1 MRFPIEEKR
10 KKLTNTKLIL
20 YPLIAV
26 ILCLTQIS
34 LINFIEIG
42 GLTPNLLII
51 LTVWITISEGQF
63 IGLFAGF
70 GIGLLFDI
78 FSLDVIGTNAL
89 AQTVAAFISGWF
101 YKVGKENLILGNF
114 RFILIVFL
122 GAFVHNIIYFFL
134 YLKVSELNF
143 INFFLKYGI
152 ATSFYTTVFSVIVVL
167 LKIPRREINR

>member
-10 KKLTNTKLIL
+10 QKLANTKMIL

-26 ILCLTQIS
+26 VLCLSQIS
-34 LINFIEIG
+34 FIGFIEIG

-51 LTVWITISEGQF
+51 LTVWITISEGQL

-89 AQTVAAFISGWF
+89 AQTITAFFTGWF
-101 YKVGKENLILGNF
+101 YKEGKKNLILGNF

-122 GAFVHNIIYFFL
+122 GSFFHNIIYFFL

-152 ATSFYTTVFSVIVVL
+152 ATSLYTTVFSVIAVL
-167 LKIPRREINR
+167 LKIPRREIHR